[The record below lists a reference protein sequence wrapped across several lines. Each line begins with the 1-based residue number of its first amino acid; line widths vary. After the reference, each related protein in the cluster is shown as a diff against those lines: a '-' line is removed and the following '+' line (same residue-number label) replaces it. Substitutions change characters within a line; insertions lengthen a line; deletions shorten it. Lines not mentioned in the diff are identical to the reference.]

1 MIFDRNKVISK
12 KLKSEL
18 NLKYRKGVRSK
29 SSRSIISAGGGG
41 GMRIFF
47 LFFRMSSFK

>member
-41 GMRIFF
+41 GYADLLSILPDVIF
-47 LFFRMSSFK
+47 